1 MKNKTPI
8 KHVPTKNKQKKK
20 IKVRTFFET
29 KHQTQERHKKNEQ
42 KLMSLR

>member
-1 MKNKTPI
+1 MSPQRTSK
-8 KHVPTKNKQKKK
+8 KKK